1 MAANVTRCDECSEP
15 ATFTI
20 TAAYSK
26 DPGAIHPLFATYAFP
41 MARTCAQHLAA
52 KMDRDQQH
60 PAATPVYLVRP
71 LR

>member
-1 MAANVTRCDECSEP
+1 MTTCDHCSAPAA
-15 ATFTI
+15 FTI

-41 MARTCAQHLAA
+41 MARTCAEHLAA
-52 KMDRDQQH
+52 TLDRDQQA
-60 PAATPVYLVRP
+60 PTATPVYLVRP